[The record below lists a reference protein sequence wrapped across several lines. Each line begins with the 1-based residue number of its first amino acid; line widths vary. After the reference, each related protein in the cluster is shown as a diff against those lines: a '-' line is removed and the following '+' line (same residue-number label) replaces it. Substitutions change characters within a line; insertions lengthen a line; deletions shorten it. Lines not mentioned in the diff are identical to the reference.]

1 MRGVTTRF
9 AWLAVATLATACGG
23 GQKAAE
29 TGELSGQIAIDGSST
44 VYPISEAM
52 AEEFMAANAGSVRVT
67 VGLSGTGGG
76 FKRFC
81 AGETDISNAS
91 RRIKDG
97 EKEACSSAKVD
108 FLEIAVAYDGLT
120 VAVNPQNT
128 FAQCLTVAELKKIWE
143 PGSTVKRWSDVRA
156 GFPDLELKLYGP
168 GTSSG
173 TFDYF
178 TEAVVGKEDASRADY
193 TASEDDNVLVQG
205 VAGDA
210 AALGYFGYAYYKE
223 NAGKLK
229 GLGVDAG
236 EGCVMA
242 TEETVKQ
249 GTYKPL
255 SRPLYIYVSRA
266 ALQRPEVKAF
276 VEFYLNSAAELV
288 PQVGYIALDAPK
300 YQEGLGQIG
309 QSGTTAQ

>member
-1 MRGVTTRF
+1 MRGVTARF
-9 AWLAVATLATACGG
+9 ALLAVATLATACGG
-23 GQKAAE
+23 GQKAGE
-29 TGELSGQIAIDGSST
+29 SGELGGQIAIDGSST

-52 AEEFMAANAGSVRVT
+52 AEEFMASNQGAVRVT

-81 AGETDISNAS
+81 AGETAISNAS
-91 RRIKDG
+91 RPIKDT
-97 EKEACSSAKVD
+97 EKQACSSAGIEY
-108 FLEIAVAYDGLT
+108 LEIPVAYDGLT

-156 GFPDLELKLYGP
+156 GFPNTELKLYGP

-223 NAGKLK
+223 NTGKLK
-229 GLGVDAG
+229 GVGVDAG
-236 EGCVMA
+236 DGCTMA
-242 TEETVKQ
+242 TEETVKS
-249 GTYKPL
+249 GKYKPL
-255 SRPLYIYVSRA
+255 SRPLYIYVSRV

-276 VEFYLNSAAELV
+276 VEFYLNNATELV
-288 PQVGYIALDAPK
+288 PQVGYVALDAPQ
-300 YQEGLGQIG
+300 YQEGLGKLG